1 MSDEPHRTEDSSA
14 PRAPGVPSAH
24 SAPGTS
30 ARHLVRAATPADV
43 PAVLPMVRAICE
55 QHRAWDAEKFG
66 FLDDIVERYAR
77 WLPERATDPR
87 SVFLVAELP
96 APDASP
102 PTAARPPAP
111 ELVGYLVGTIEDAVP
126 IYWIR
131 EHAWI
136 HDVWVEPAHRGQ
148 GLGRAMVLSAIDAF
162 SCLGVQ
168 QMRLETAA
176 LNDASRRLFA
186 SCGFRVSA
194 VEMLR
199 PLTISPTPRPSPR
212 PHTEPAP

>member
-1 MSDEPHRTEDSSA
+1 
-14 PRAPGVPSAH
+14 
-24 SAPGTS
+24 
-30 ARHLVRAATPADV
+30 
-43 PAVLPMVRAICE
+43 MVRAICG

-66 FLDDIVERYAR
+66 FLDDIVDRYAR

-87 SVFLVAELP
+87 SVFLVAETLP
-96 APDASP
+96 P

-136 HDVWVEPAHRGQ
+136 HDVWVEPAHRAH

-199 PLTISPTPRPSPR
+199 PLTTPAISPPS
-212 PHTEPAP
+212 TEPAP